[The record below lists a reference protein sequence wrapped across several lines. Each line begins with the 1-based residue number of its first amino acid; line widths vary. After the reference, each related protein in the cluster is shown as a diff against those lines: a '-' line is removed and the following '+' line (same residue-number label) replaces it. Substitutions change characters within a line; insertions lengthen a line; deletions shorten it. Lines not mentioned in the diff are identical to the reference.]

1 MGYAQVQRSEPNVIE
16 QNAFGKYI
24 MTLSQSWVKLGNV
37 HAGIGFLVVK
47 IKLILMNIE
56 NIKFKAK
63 CLDSGEWLTGS
74 LVTTCLKGWDEPI
87 EEIITIGGKRYEI
100 APNTILMFTGLKDC
114 EGNGIWEGDILQ
126 NINSLH
132 RYTVMYSDFGAFFIR
147 KNGTKNLDMY
157 MFELAEKDK
166 CLTFFKAIGT
176 TFDKEK

>member
-63 CLDSGEWLTGS
+63 CLDSGEWVEGNLRTSKSGNAMII
-74 LVTTCLKGWDEPI
+74 PI
-87 EEIITIGGKRYEI
+87 EYSGAYPVDPSTVCQ
-100 APNTILMFTGLKDC
+100 FTGLTDSDGI
-114 EGNGIWEGDILQ
+114 EIWEGDILRCTTG
-126 NINSLH
+126 SLPPF
-132 RYTVMYSDFGAFFIR
+132 YVYFSDFGTFCIR
-147 KNGTKNLDMY
+147 REANGIVQDMY
-157 MFELAEKDK
+157 LFELSNNEHSIKV
-166 CLTFFKAIGT
+166 LRVIGNI
-176 TFDKEK
+176 FNKKK